1 MMVPSSYAAL
11 NLLVG
16 DTCRGTIAPENGI
29 LLLNNLTPAPRYA
42 YEQTLNQPSV
52 VYVCVSVSGEY
63 PGVID
68 VPAFAIQPV
77 MIHARMLFYM
87 YIYIHTYAY
96 INMYTYIHTYIGM
109 YVCIYIYTHTYIRP
123 NYLSVYVCM
132 CMY

>member
-16 DTCRGTIAPENGI
+16 DTCRGTLAPENGI

-87 YIYIHTYAY
+87 YIYTHICIHKYVH
-96 INMYTYIHTYIGM
+96 IHTYIHR
-109 YVCIYIYTHTYIRP
+109 YVCMYIYTHTYIRP